1 MPTGTGQGASFSY
14 DSLYLAVAHDTSPFV
29 TIYKHSG
36 DVFTKLTNPAILP
49 AYTSRGVSFSHDST
63 YLVVSHNVSPYITI
77 YKRSGDTFTKLDDST
92 DLPTG
97 YGFGVSFSHNDTFLV
112 IASYG
117 SPFIIIYEQL
127 IPFAGLNGVSKT
139 VGWDGIDNPD
149 DFNFMLNA
157 TTKVLSLG
165 TGTPTPAED
174 DELII
179 SYGAIG
185 ITIILRRD
193 DPDSITAIAAIE
205 GGDGIF
211 EFCIVDNN
219 IDNIAWANAA
229 AKADLLRNANPII
242 QGTFVTNRN
251 DIKSGQIITLNSTKR
266 NINQTFLVQKVELI
280 RVDAWIEYPI
290 IPYKPA
296 AEAVIGYKPAV
307 TAEKEYRVVL
317 GSEFIYYIFNV
328 TIATNLKKLE
338 DLFLYLL
345 NKVDESLK

>member
-1 MPTGTGQGASFSY
+1 M
-14 DSLYLAVAHDTSPFV
+14 
-29 TIYKHSG
+29 
-36 DVFTKLTNPAILP
+36 KLGNPAILP
-49 AYTSRGVSFSHDST
+49 TGTGWGIAFSKDSS
-63 YLVVSHNVSPYITI
+63 YLAVVCSGSPFVTI
-77 YKRSGDTFTKLDDST
+77 YKRSGDTFTKLDDPT

-97 YGFGVSFSHNDTFLV
+97 YGFGVAFSHNDTFLV

-117 SPFIIIYEQL
+117 SPFIIIYKQL
-127 IPFAGLNGVSKT
+127 IPFAALNGVSKT

-242 QGTFVTNRN
+242 RGTFVTNRN

-280 RVDAWIEYPI
+280 RVDAWIEYPT

-296 AEAVIGYKPAV
+296 AEAVIGNKPAV

-317 GSEFIYYIFNV
+317 SSEFIYYIFNV